1 MCYND
6 PRNTIGEKENAVK
19 KQSGIIEIVMCKIT
33 SSGLNT
39 GVTIIPNSF
48 IDNYLAD
55 ADGRD
60 LKVFLYL
67 MRYSYVPE
75 ADISLSAM
83 AETLDYTANQILKA
97 LRNWQKLGLLDFA
110 LNDKKEIEHIWLAD
124 INTAV
129 LRGSQT
135 AVTTEAASVHAS
147 SDAMKQET
155 PSSKASPL
163 ASKPKADINDTL
175 ATSSDISGSTT
186 ADDFSSKMIYT
197 APTANPVSL
206 PDYGIKQISE
216 ICDDADFKRLM
227 DIVEKYLAP
236 KQLDPQH
243 IKVLLGIYEYLGF
256 SDDLI
261 IYLYDYCCSNDKKSP
276 KYIEKVAISWF
287 EKGIKTAG
295 QAQEETQFYNK
306 LMGGIRKALGL
317 SNEKGLNTTQIKSV
331 TKWVSEYQLPD
342 DVIITACER
351 AATAEVAKP
360 FAYASKIIDDW
371 HKDGIKTI
379 DDVAKRD
386 KAYVTESKTSNP
398 VAARRKSTSSY
409 NQFNDYNQ
417 RVYSKEEELELERKL
432 ILRNSHTQEERDAL
446 AERLRNS

>member
-1 MCYND
+1 
-6 PRNTIGEKENAVK
+6 
-19 KQSGIIEIVMCKIT
+19 MCKIT

-83 AETLDYTANQILKA
+83 AETLDYTSNQILKA
-97 LRNWQKLGLLDFA
+97 LRNWQKQGLLDFA
-110 LNDKKEIEHIWLAD
+110 LNDKKEIEHIWLSD

-129 LRGSQT
+129 LKGTQ
-135 AVTTEAASVHAS
+135 
-147 SDAMKQET
+147 
-155 PSSKASPL
+155 
-163 ASKPKADINDTL
+163 
-175 ATSSDISGSTT
+175 TT
-186 ADDFSSKMIYT
+186 ANTVIVYEPQKQTNEAINTETESEKQANEDDFSSKMVYA
-197 APTANPVSL
+197 APTASPVSL
-206 PDYGIKQISE
+206 PDYGVKQISD
-216 ICDDADFKRLM
+216 ICDDTDFKRLM
-227 DIVEKYLAP
+227 DIIEKYLAP
-236 KQLDPQH
+236 KSMDSQH
-243 IKVLLGIYEYLGF
+243 IKVLLGIYEFLGF

-261 IYLYDYCCSNDKKSP
+261 IYLYDYCCSNDKKNP
-276 KYIEKVAISWF
+276 KYIEKVAVSWF

-317 SNEKGLNTTQIKSV
+317 GNEKGLNTNQIKSV
-331 TKWVSEYQLPD
+331 SKWVSEYQLPD
-342 DVIITACER
+342 NVIINACER

-360 FAYASKIIDDW
+360 FAYASKIIDEW
-371 HKDGIKTI
+371 YKAGIKSI

-386 KAYVTESKTSNP
+386 RVHLTGTSTANP
-398 VAARRKSTSSY
+398 VANKRNVASY

-417 RVYSKEEELELERKL
+417 RVYTKDEERELEKKL
-432 ILRNSHTQEERDAL
+432 IMRNSHTQEERDAL
-446 AERLRNS
+446 AERLKNS